1 MKNFDMELGG
11 RFSTRILMAI
21 PQGQT
26 KKPFREKK
34 QKEQRKPDYS
44 KARQQKRGDFQD

>member
-1 MKNFDMELGG
+1 MKNFDMEIGG
-11 RFSTRILMAI
+11 RFSTRMLMAN
-21 PQGQT
+21 QQWQT